1 MKLVGVRG
9 QQQIDDYYDAS
20 GTIATGGTAQ
30 LLLAQRKSCS
40 SFFIQ
45 NLSSGALYL
54 QFGLQP
60 ATATLTSG
68 VVTSVAVNDAGFGFN
83 APPNV
88 FFWGGG
94 NANDPASYG
103 ATMQGW
109 PSPKHPAQ
117 GVAVMATSAISGQ
130 KVNSISVTDG
140 GSGYLVAPYVF
151 VQALRTDPT
160 GVGIPSATAGILVP
174 ANGGAFQIVD
184 ITCPTTAV
192 AIFGA
197 TTGQAY
203 TCKWMD

>member
-9 QQQIDDYYDAS
+9 QQQIDDYFDAS
-20 GTIATGGTAQ
+20 GTITAGGTAQ

-40 SFFIQ
+40 SFFFQ
-45 NLSSGALYL
+45 NLSTGNLYL
-54 QFGLQP
+54 QFGLRP

-68 VVTSVAVNDAGFGFN
+68 VVSSIAVNDAGFGFN
-83 APPNV
+83 APPSV
-88 FFWGGG
+88 FIWGGG

-103 ATMQGW
+103 GALPGW
-109 PSPKHPAQ
+109 PSPMHPATA
-117 GVAVMATSAISGQ
+117 VATISGGAI
-130 KVNSISVTDG
+130 NAINVTDG

-151 VQALRTDPT
+151 VQALRSDPT

-174 ANGGAFQIVD
+174 ASGGLFSIVD
-184 ITCPTTAV
+184 LTCPTTAV
-192 AIFGA
+192 AVYGA